1 MWPEGFYLGASGLHI
16 QLGPPPAERHI
27 PNLKTPGQDPTALTE
42 GQGGRRARTV
52 RSSEGLG
59 EICPS
64 SYLYS
69 SRGCRTR
76 PTGLGAPFPARIP
89 KTPLKDHSRPN
100 KTEKT
105 TPAHPSYRDGDPS
118 SYPEPNAQG
127 AAAAK
132 GSAGALALIP
142 RFTSTGAPGLADRVG
157 ALLQSSPRSPSTRS
171 HSLGLSCRMSLRHL
185 GFAGLGPRR
194 AGPDGG
200 SC

>member
-59 EICPS
+59 GICPS

-69 SRGCRTR
+69 SHGCRTR
-76 PTGLGAPFPARIP
+76 PTGLGAPFPTRIP

-105 TPAHPSYRDGDPS
+105 TPAHPNPATEMETPPLTPNQMRREPRLPRAQLAPS
-118 SYPEPNAQG
+118 P
-127 AAAAK
+127 
-132 GSAGALALIP
+132 
-142 RFTSTGAPGLADRVG
+142 
-157 ALLQSSPRSPSTRS
+157 
-171 HSLGLSCRMSLRHL
+171 
-185 GFAGLGPRR
+185 
-194 AGPDGG
+194 
-200 SC
+200 